1 MFPSIVV
8 AMMTII
14 FVGAAESAEVVTIDA
29 FLDTLQRNHPL
40 FAKERLTPDI
50 EREAQ
55 KSLLGAQDWNLS
67 AGLIVMRENPAIS
80 IGGPE
85 RTDVASLSAGIER
98 AFWKTGG
105 RFAASIS
112 TGAGKMRIDPFYG
125 VPESFYQH
133 EVAVSYTH
141 PLLRNRGGVLDRLS
155 YDLKSFD
162 IDVADIEAR
171 ENEEVF
177 LAEVSGRFIAWALL
191 SEQERIVG
199 ERLRLSLDELER
211 TKRKREAN
219 LVDQVDVIRAED
231 AVILARESLVLVSS
245 QRKALQA
252 ELALLCQWDGLKSME
267 PAFDLYAMAELPPLE
282 SALLS
287 LEEESRLIQ
296 AIGARME
303 QLNAVLEGYHHTLL
317 PDLYLTLEANTKNFD
332 DDVGASL
339 ELDRYDV
346 LIGLALSYPLQKREA
361 NALVE
366 KTTLE
371 IRQLGHAKE
380 EIVLDLGSALANL
393 HVQISGMDSVLALN
407 QEQIASAEKKT
418 EEELNL
424 YNQGRGSLTFVLQ
437 SRDSEQA
444 ARLLSAQNAATY
456 QTLLIQYQALLD
468 KLR

>member
-8 AMMTII
+8 AMMTIV
-14 FVGAAESAEVVTIDA
+14 FVGAAESVEVVTIDA

-40 FAKERLTPDI
+40 FARGRLAPDI

-55 KSLLGAQDWNLS
+55 KSLLGAQDWNIN
-67 AGLIVMRENPAIS
+67 AGIAVMRENPTIS
-80 IGGPE
+80 FGGAE
-85 RTDVASLSAGIER
+85 RTDIASLSAGIER
-98 AFWKTGG
+98 AFWRTGG

-112 TGAGKMRIDPFYG
+112 TGAGKMRIDLFYG
-125 VPESFYQH
+125 FPESFYQH
-133 EVAVSYTH
+133 EIAVSYAH

-162 IDVADIEAR
+162 IDVAEIEAR
-171 ENEEVF
+171 ENEEAF
-177 LAEVSGRFIAWALL
+177 LAEASGKFIAWALL
-191 SEQERIVG
+191 VEQERIVG
-199 ERLRLSLDELER
+199 QRLSLSLDELER

-252 ELALLCQWDGLKSME
+252 ELALFCQWYDLKSME
-267 PAFDLYAMAELPPLE
+267 PAFDLYATADLPPLE
-282 SALLS
+282 SVLLG
-287 LEEESRLIQ
+287 LEEESRLIR
-296 AIGARME
+296 AVGTRME
-303 QLNAVLEGYHHTLL
+303 QLDVVIEGYRHTLL
-317 PDLYLTLEANTKNFD
+317 PDLYLTMEANTKNFD
-332 DDVGASL
+332 DDLGASL
-339 ELDRYDV
+339 ELDKYDV
-346 LIGLALSYPLQKREA
+346 LIGLALSCPLEKREA

-366 KTTLE
+366 KTALE
-371 IRQLGHAKE
+371 ARQLNHARD
-380 EIVLDLGSALANL
+380 EILLDLGSALANL
-393 HVQISGMDSVLALN
+393 HVQISELDSVLALN
-407 QEQIASAEKKT
+407 QEQIASAQKKT

-444 ARLLSAQNAATY
+444 ARLLYAQNAATY
-456 QTLLIQYQALLD
+456 QTLLVQYQALLD